1 MKLPLSRV
9 AELLQASR
17 VPRSPATG
25 NPEPIVQGYS
35 IDSRTIAPGELF
47 FAIKGEHHD
56 GHEFVAAAFDR
67 GALAAVVNRK
77 EAGKSFPAVPAGALA
92 IYGDRLLV
100 VDDTLVALQS
110 LGRAVRRLWG
120 KRLVAVTGSAGKTT
134 TKESIASVLGSKLN
148 VLKSI
153 GNLNNHFGLPLQL
166 LRLEPEHQAAVVE
179 MGMNHAGEIA
189 ALAALAEP
197 NLGVVTMVAPVHLGF
212 FKSVGDIAKAKYE
225 LIQSLPPDGT
235 AILNADDYYVS
246 KFGRDFPG
254 KVVTFGAE
262 HPADVRAENIVERG
276 AEGSDF
282 ELVAGDQVQP
292 AHLPLIGRHNVYNAL
307 AAVAVA
313 LEFGLTLSEGAAVL
327 AGLKPADKRGEI
339 VSVAGVTVVND
350 CYNSNPRAL
359 ESMIDALAGMA
370 VANGSRRIVV
380 AGEMLELG
388 PATGELHR
396 RCGVHAAA
404 RKVDFLLGVRGAA
417 REMVDAAGGEGL
429 AATFV
434 ETPEAAG
441 EWLARQTRPG
451 DLVLL
456 KASRGV
462 RLEKALEVWKSR
474 FLAAGS

>member
-1 MKLPLSRV
+1 MKLPLSRI
-9 AELLQASR
+9 AELLG
-17 VPRSPATG
+17 VPRPPSAG
-25 NPEPIVQGYS
+25 NAAMVQGYS

-67 GALAAVVNRK
+67 GAIAAVVNRK
-77 EAGKSFPAVPAGALA
+77 ELGRDFPAVPSGALA

-100 VDDTLVALQS
+100 VDDTLAALQS
-110 LGRAVRRLWG
+110 LGRSVRRLWG
-120 KRLVAVTGSAGKTT
+120 KRVVAVTGSAGKTT
-134 TKESIASVLGSKLN
+134 TKESIASVLGSRLN

-166 LRLEPEHQAAVVE
+166 LRLDPEHEAAVVE

-197 NLGVVTMVAPVHLGF
+197 NVGVVTMVAPVHLGF
-212 FKSVGDIAKAKYE
+212 FKSVADIAKAKYE
-225 LIQSLPPDGT
+225 LIQGLPPDGT
-235 AILNADDYYVS
+235 AILNADDEYVS

-254 KVVTFGAE
+254 KVVAFGIE
-262 HPADVRAENIVERG
+262 HPADVRAESIVERG

-282 ELVAGDQVQP
+282 ELVAGDQVQA
-292 AHLPLIGRHNVYNAL
+292 AHLPLLGRHNVYNAL

-313 LEFGLTLSEGAAVL
+313 LEFGLPLTQAAAAL
-327 AGLKPADKRGEI
+327 ADLKPADKRGEI
-339 VSVAGVTVVND
+339 LSVAGVTVVND
-350 CYNSNPRAL
+350 CYNSNPKAL

-370 VANGSRRIVV
+370 VGNGNRRIVV

-388 PATGELHR
+388 PATADLHR
-396 RCGVHAAA
+396 RCGIHAAN
-404 RKVDFLLGVRGAA
+404 RKIDFLLGVRGAA
-417 REMVDAAGGEGL
+417 REMVDAADGEGL
-429 AATFV
+429 AATFI

-441 EWLARQTRPG
+441 EWLARETRPG

-462 RLEKALEVWKSR
+462 RLEKALDVWKSR
-474 FLAAGS
+474 FVAASS